1 MLIYVS
7 SLQNVAMESLW
18 AKQPVVITFLRRFGW
33 PFCRLGAR
41 QLSALKPRLDASNV
55 RLVGV
60 GLEELGVEEFVKG
73 EFFKGGK
80 MFFAY
85 MNYKKYQRFIKT
97 VYPYIYTAF
106 SVQGLLK
113 LLTHVY
119 IHVQFKKR
127 KKRSILKCIILSEH
141 ISACI
146 FELPRDKTN
155 KVSMRPAKDQSGH
168 SPSLIRVFA
177 VH

>member
-1 MLIYVS
+1 MCFINIWATSWENLLMPYANNKGAGQLAHPCSLISAFLVRCLDSIIRLLAIAEISRLLLVSIAEQAGLCLTWSNIPKTGFLLTMLIYVS

-41 QLSALKPRLDASNV
+41 QLSTLKPRLDANNV

-80 MFFAY
+80 M
-85 MNYKKYQRFIKT
+85 
-97 VYPYIYTAF
+97 
-106 SVQGLLK
+106 LLAAVVSF
-113 LLTHVY
+113 H
-119 IHVQFKKR
+119 
-127 KKRSILKCIILSEH
+127 
-141 ISACI
+141 
-146 FELPRDKTN
+146 EL
-155 KVSMRPAKDQSGH
+155 
-168 SPSLIRVFA
+168 
-177 VH
+177 